1 MAFFCMKGKRQDM
14 TTLHKLKKNYQF
26 KKVYNE
32 GKYYVE
38 KFVVMYII
46 SNDSNFNR
54 VGFSVSKKVGKSVVR
69 NKIKRRMKEAYRKFA
84 DTAKLGYDIV
94 FTARAGSG
102 SADYSMIENNIISI
116 LKRAKLKKSE
126 E

>member
-1 MAFFCMKGKRQDM
+1 SIFDSVFFN
-14 TTLHKLKKNYQF
+14 LI
-26 KKVYNE
+26 
-32 GKYYVE
+32 KYRE
-38 KFVVMYII
+38 KHFIKI
-46 SNDSNFNR
+46 R
-54 VGFSVSKKVGKSVVR
+54 
-69 NKIKRRMKEAYRKFA
+69 IKRLMKEAYRKFA

>member
-1 MAFFCMKGKRQDM
+1 MKGKRQDM

-54 VGFSVSKKVGKSVVR
+54 VGFSVSKKVGKSVIR

-84 DTAKLGYDIV
+84 D
-94 FTARAGSG
+94 R
-102 SADYSMIENNIISI
+102 
-116 LKRAKLKKSE
+116 KSVV
-126 E
+126 

>member
-1 MAFFCMKGKRQDM
+1 MKGKRQDM
-14 TTLHKLKKNYQF
+14 TTLHKLKKNYEF

-32 GKYYVE
+32 EKYYVE
-38 KFVVMYII
+38 KYVVMYIVL
-46 SNDSNFNR
+46 NNSNFNR

-69 NKIKRRMKEAYRKFA
+69 NKVKRQMKEAYRKFA
-84 DTAKLGYDIV
+84 DNTKLGFDIV

-102 SADYSMIENNIISI
+102 SADYKMIENNIKSV
-116 LKRAKLKKSE
+116 LKRAKLKKCE

>member
-14 TTLHKLKKNYQF
+14 TTIHKLKKNYEF

-38 KFVVMYII
+38 KYVVMYMIPN
-46 SNDSNFNR
+46 SSNFNR
-54 VGFSVSKKVGKSVVR
+54 VGFSASKKVGKSVVR
-69 NKIKRRMKEAYRKFA
+69 NRIKRRMKEAYRKFA
-84 DTAKLGYDIV
+84 DSAKVGFDIV

-102 SADYSMIENNIISI
+102 SVDYSKIENNIISI
-116 LKRAKLKKSE
+116 LKKAKLKKSE

>member
-1 MAFFCMKGKRQDM
+1 MKGKRQDM
-14 TTLHKLKKNYQF
+14 TTMHKLKKNYEF

-38 KFVVMYII
+38 KYVVMYMNPN
-46 SNDSNFNR
+46 SSNFNR
-54 VGFSVSKKVGKSVVR
+54 VGFSASKKVGKSVIR

-84 DTAKLGYDIV
+84 DSTKVGFDII
-94 FTARAGSG
+94 FTARVGSG
-102 SADYSMIENNIISI
+102 SADYSKIENNIVSI
-116 LKRAKLKKSE
+116 LKKAKLKKRE